1 MVLRIDAVQARL
13 RRLEEV
19 LSELEALSRLDRVAL
34 RASLRDRWAVE
45 RGLQLGA
52 EILFDIGN
60 HILVAQYGVSPQ
72 DHEDV
77 AEQLFQQGIL
87 DEELRARL
95 KGLGGFRNLLVH
107 DYLRLEPDKV
117 AEALDR
123 APRDFGDFARA
134 IRQWLDFGTPP

>member
-19 LSELEALSRLDRVAL
+19 ISELKSFSRFD
-34 RASLRDRWAVE
+34 RASRRDQWAVE

-60 HILVAQYGVSPQ
+60 HILIAQYGVSPQ

-77 AEQLFQQGIL
+77 LEQLLQQEIL
-87 DEELRARL
+87 DPELRARL

-107 DYLRLEPDKV
+107 DYLRLNPEKV
-117 AEALDR
+117 AEALGR
-123 APRDFGDFARA
+123 APGDLGDFAQA
-134 IRQWLDFGTPP
+134 IRRWLDG